1 MPLNLKSKQTRGSK
15 GADIRYTS
23 IELHEDL
30 NPYVNITLED
40 QTDLFSLRSKI
51 SEIQC
56 HDQ

>member
-23 IELHEDL
+23 IEL
-30 NPYVNITLED
+30 NPCVNITLED

-51 SEIQC
+51 SEN
-56 HDQ
+56 